1 MRALNSRTKIVVA
14 PPIATVIH
22 RDVMDVNRHRI
33 VSSAGTASRTAAR
46 VTGQRT
52 QLRVVVQKA
61 CRAPGIPA
69 AARIREWLLAALDG
83 VLSGE
88 VTVRVIGEAESAQLN
103 STWRGKQGPTNVLSF
118 PADGEIGAGVP
129 GQEDCLPGGDI
140 AVCAPVLEREAA
152 EQDKALDAHWAHIV
166 IHGGLHLAGYDHE
179 APEEAE
185 AMEARERELLAGFG
199 ISDPYQVPHAPAS
212 GRRV

>member
-1 MRALNSRTKIVVA
+1 MN
-14 PPIATVIH
+14 H
-22 RDVMDVNRHRI
+22 RDAMDVTRHR
-33 VSSAGTASRTAAR
+33 SMGFTDTARRTGPR
-46 VTGQRT
+46 TTGQHA

-61 CRAPGIPA
+61 CRTTGIPSA
-69 AARIREWLLAALDG
+69 TRIREWLLAALDG

-103 STWRGKQGPTNVLSF
+103 STWRGKQGATNVLSF

-129 GQEDCLPGGDI
+129 GQEDCLPAGDI
-140 AVCAPVLEREAA
+140 AICAPVLEREAA
-152 EQDKALDAHWAHIV
+152 EQGKALDAHWAHIV

-212 GRRV
+212 ARRT